1 MKIYQLQDRFWGIVT
16 IILICEQTLQSELM
30 TACFLSLLCVCFV
43 KKSSLGLLF
52 HRRDERSCS
61 SQAGLLALGGNLA
74 VNTQILNSFSG
85 MLQTII
91 NNCN

>member
-1 MKIYQLQDRFWGIVT
+1 MT
-16 IILICEQTLQSELM
+16 IILICEQTAVRSDNLP
-30 TACFLSLLCVCFV
+30 CFLALLCVCFV

-52 HRRDERSCS
+52 HRQEHS
-61 SQAGLLALGGNLA
+61 SRAGLLALGGNLA
-74 VNTQILNSFSG
+74 VNTQILDSFSG

>member
-16 IILICEQTLQSELM
+16 IILSCEQTLQSDLM
-30 TACFLSLLCVCFV
+30 TACFLALLCVCFV

-52 HRRDERSCS
+52 HRQERSS
-61 SQAGLLALGGNLA
+61 RAGLLALGGNLA

-85 MLQTII
+85 LLQTII